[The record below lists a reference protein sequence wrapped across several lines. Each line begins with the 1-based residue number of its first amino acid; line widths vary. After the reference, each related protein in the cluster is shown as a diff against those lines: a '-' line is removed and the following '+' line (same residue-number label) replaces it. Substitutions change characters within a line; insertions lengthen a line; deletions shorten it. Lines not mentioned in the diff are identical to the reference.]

1 MATHSTNCFHCGEL
15 LSPTSNYT
23 AEVQGKLEH
32 LCCPGCQAVTQAIVA
47 GGLESYYKVRTELP
61 PRPELTASELA
72 ELAVYDA
79 PELLQDFVYFSDVP
93 ASKTAGTEATK
104 NQQAEVTLAVE
115 GITCAACAWLIENQ
129 INQLEG
135 VEYTGV
141 NLSAHRA
148 SIKWDISKLPFSKL
162 LAEFKAL
169 GYNAQPWRAD
179 EQQQKLEKEQKT
191 AIRRLIV
198 AAIGSMQAMIF
209 GISLEAGILN
219 NFMEA
224 EFILLFQWLSFL
236 VTTPVIVYSALP
248 FFTSAL
254 SELKQKRLN
263 MDFPVSLAIGLGYLA
278 SVWALVTQTGQLH
291 FYAVAMFTFFLLFGR
306 YIEMRTRHKIGAA
319 GNALESLL
327 PQAAL
332 VLNEQGEEEFIPSR
346 NLKAGDRLV
355 VKAGHTFAAD
365 GKILE
370 GHSSVNQATMT
381 GEYLPQAFGPGDK
394 VLAGTQNIASP
405 LIVEVEKTGKD
416 VRLASISRLSER
428 ALAEKPAIA
437 TLANKIA
444 SYFVAALLV
453 VASLT
458 FVAWLNIDSSRAFWV
473 VISLLIVTCPCALAL
488 ATPTALAVANSSLAR
503 QGVLITRGNV
513 LEGLAKID
521 HIIFDKTGTL
531 TEGRLELKETLWLGA
546 DDDPRKADILAYA
559 AAIETLSEHPIA
571 RAFASSHT
579 PAVKAE
585 NIQAVTGQGIQG
597 EIEGKLYRLGRADF
611 VVPDVQVNRPTEEG
625 QWLLMADEQE
635 PLAWFRLADQLRPDC
650 ALMLEQLQAQNLS
663 YELLSGDQEG
673 PVAALAQEL
682 GIETYTANA
691 TPETKLA
698 RLKELQAQGKQVVM
712 VGDGVNDVPVLS
724 AAKVSIAMGDATD
737 LAKTSA
743 DVLLLSSRLALIP
756 LAIKKAQL
764 TKRTIKQNLGLSFAY
779 NIIAIPAAA
788 MGLVAPW
795 VAALGMT
802 SSSLAVVINALRLKD
817 KASEQQLNKQQAIM
831 KAQQTLPQ

>member
-1 MATHSTNCFHCGEL
+1 MSISCFHCGEEVA
-15 LSPTSNYT
+15 PNTSYV
-23 AEVQGKLEH
+23 AEVQGVEQK

-47 GGLESYYKVRTELP
+47 GGLESYYKFRTDLP
-61 PRPELTASELA
+61 PRPELTESELA

-79 PELLQDFVYFSDVP
+79 PELIKDFVYLGED
-93 ASKTAGTEATK
+93 G
-104 NQQAEVTLAVE
+104 QAEVTLAVE
-115 GITCAACAWLIENQ
+115 GITCAACAWLIESQ

-141 NLSAHRA
+141 NLNAQRA
-148 SIKWDISKLPFSKL
+148 SLKWNINQLPFSKL
-162 LAEFKAL
+162 LAAFKNL
-169 GYNAQPWRAD
+169 GYSAQPWQAN
-179 EQQQKLEKEQKT
+179 EQQQKIEAEQKT
-191 AIRRLIV
+191 AIRRLII

-209 GISLEAGILN
+209 GISLEAGILSD
-219 NFMEA
+219 FMEE
-224 EFILLFQWLSFL
+224 EFIQLFQWLSFL
-236 VTTPVIVYSALP
+236 VATPVVAYSALP

-254 SELKQKRLN
+254 AELKHKRLN

-278 SVWALVTQTGQLH
+278 SVWALLTQTGQLH

-306 YIEMRTRHKIGAA
+306 YIEIRTRHKIGSA

-332 VLNEQGEEEFIPSR
+332 IINANNEEEFIPSR
-346 NLKAGDRLV
+346 NLKAGDKLV
-355 VKAGHTFAAD
+355 VKPGHTFAAD

-381 GEYLPQAFGPGDK
+381 GEYLPQPFKPGDK
-394 VLAGTQNIASP
+394 VLAGTQNISSP
-405 LIVEVEKTGKD
+405 LIIEVEKTGQD

-437 TLANKIA
+437 TLANKLA

-458 FVAWLNIDSSRAFWV
+458 FIAWLNLDPSRAFWV

-503 QGVLITRGNV
+503 QGVLITRSNV
-513 LEGLAKID
+513 LEGLAKAN

-546 DDDPRKADILAYA
+546 ADDPRQEQILAYA
-559 AAIETLSEHPIA
+559 AALETLSEHPIA
-571 RAFASSHT
+571 RAFASSHS
-579 PAVKAE
+579 AAIQAE
-585 NIQAVTGQGIQG
+585 NIQAITGKGIQG
-597 EIEGKLYRLGRADF
+597 EIKGELYQLGKAEFAAPAAQL
-611 VVPDVQVNRPTEEG
+611 VQPTKEG
-625 QWLLMADEQE
+625 QWLLMAVAQQ
-635 PLAWFRLADQLRPDC
+635 PLAWFRLSDQLRPDC
-650 ALMLEQLQAQNLS
+650 QQMLASLTEQKIS
-663 YELLSGDQEG
+663 YELLSGDHPG
-673 PVAALAQEL
+673 PVAAMAEEL
-682 GIETYTANA
+682 GIKKYTANA
-691 TPETKLA
+691 TPEDKLA
-698 RLKELQAQGKQVVM
+698 RLKQLQAEGKQVIM

-743 DVLLLSSRLALIP
+743 DVLLLASRLSLIP
-756 LAIKKAQL
+756 LALKKAKL
-764 TKRTIKQNLGLSFAY
+764 TQRTIKQNLGLSLFY
-779 NIIAIPAAA
+779 NLLAIPAAA

-795 VAALGMT
+795 LAALGMT

-817 KASEQQLNKQQAIM
+817 KASEQRIKEQQAQM
-831 KAQQTLPQ
+831 QAEQRLN